1 MKGPGIIYLVPLIDR
16 APMKISTRL
25 DTIQF
30 RTESTLTKDNVPV
43 NVDSVLYMKPVDLE
57 KAVLQV
63 ENYLQATQLA
73 SQTTLREVI
82 GKVSLNELLAEREKV
97 GARMREIIDEKT
109 EAWGIKVTS
118 VEVRDVIIPGNLQD
132 AMSRQAQAERERI
145 ARVTLATAEFEA
157 SAKMIEAAKAY
168 ESSPEGLRLRWM
180 NILYELG
187 QQSQTNTIMLI
198 PAHDVIIPSNLQDAM
213 SRQAQAER
221 ERMARVTLATA
232 EFEASAKMIEAAKAY
247 ESSPEGLRLRWM
259 NILYELGQQ
268 SQTNTIMLIPAS
280 MPEAGWPP
288 IGTYGFKD
296 LTMPSNSS
304 KEETNAKTRTPTT
317 HTIRT
322 TI

>member
-1 MKGPGIIYLVPLIDR
+1 LVDVLTPILGFVAILVALFLLSGIRVLREWERMPVLRLGRYVGLKGPGIIYLVPLIDR
-16 APMKISTRL
+16 APLKISTRL

-63 ENYLQATQLA
+63 ENYYQATQLA

-97 GARMREIIDEKT
+97 GAHLREIIDEKT
-109 EAWGIKVTS
+109 ESWGIKATA

-157 SAKMIEAAKAY
+157 AQKMIEAAKMY
-168 ESSPEGLRLRWM
+168 ESSAEGLRLRWM
-180 NILYELG
+180 NIIYELG
-187 QQSQTNTIMLI
+187 QQSGTNTIMLI
-198 PAHDVIIPSNLQDAM
+198 PS
-213 SRQAQAER
+213 
-221 ERMARVTLATA
+221 
-232 EFEASAKMIEAAKAY
+232 
-247 ESSPEGLRLRWM
+247 
-259 NILYELGQQ
+259 
-268 SQTNTIMLIPAS
+268 S

-288 IGTYGFKD
+288 IGTYGFKE
-296 LTMPSNSS
+296 LPQGQPSE
-304 KEETNAKTRTPTT
+304 KPAKRAVPKPEPPFPEEPAPE
-317 HTIRT
+317 
-322 TI
+322 

>member
-1 MKGPGIIYLVPLIDR
+1 MAEIDILAPILAIIGVAIALFLLSGIRVLREWERMPVLRLGRYRGLRGPGLIYLIPLIDR
-16 APMKISTRL
+16 APVKISTRL

-63 ENYLQATQLA
+63 ENYYQATQLA

-97 GARMREIIDEKT
+97 GAHLREIIDEKT
-109 EAWGIKVTS
+109 ESWGIKATA

-157 SAKMIEAAKAY
+157 AQKMIEAAKMY
-168 ESSPEGLRLRWM
+168 ETSHEGLRLRWM

-187 QQSQTNTIMLI
+187 QQAGSNTIML
-198 PAHDVIIPSNLQDAM
+198 V
-213 SRQAQAER
+213 
-221 ERMARVTLATA
+221 
-232 EFEASAKMIEAAKAY
+232 
-247 ESSPEGLRLRWM
+247 
-259 NILYELGQQ
+259 
-268 SQTNTIMLIPAS
+268 PAS

-288 IGTYGFKD
+288 IGMYGFKEIPKGEGKD
-296 LTMPSNSS
+296 KAQNQTVQQ
-304 KEETNAKTRTPTT
+304 
-317 HTIRT
+317 
-322 TI
+322 

>member
-1 MKGPGIIYLVPLIDR
+1 MVDVLTPVLAFVAILVALFFLSGIRVLKEWERMPVLRLGRYMGLRGPGLVYLFPLIDR
-16 APMKISTRL
+16 APIRISTRL

-63 ENYLQATQLA
+63 ENYYQATQLA

-97 GARMREIIDEKT
+97 GAHLREIIDEKT
-109 EAWGIKVTS
+109 ESWGIKATA
-118 VEVRDVIIPGNLQD
+118 VEVRDVIIPSNLQD

-157 SAKMIEAAKAY
+157 SAKMIEAAKMY
-168 ESSPEGLRLRWM
+168 ESSEQGLRLRWM

-187 QQSQTNTIMLI
+187 QQAGTNTIML
-198 PAHDVIIPSNLQDAM
+198 VPS
-213 SRQAQAER
+213 
-221 ERMARVTLATA
+221 
-232 EFEASAKMIEAAKAY
+232 
-247 ESSPEGLRLRWM
+247 
-259 NILYELGQQ
+259 
-268 SQTNTIMLIPAS
+268 S

-288 IGTYGFKD
+288 VGTYGFKE
-296 LTMPSNSS
+296 LPKGQPVEKPVKKTASIPEPHLS
-304 KEETNAKTRTPTT
+304 EEPQE
-317 HTIRT
+317 
-322 TI
+322 

>member
-1 MKGPGIIYLVPLIDR
+1 MVDVLTPVLAFAAILVALFFLSGIRVLKEWERMPVLRLGRYMGLRGPGLVYLVPLIDR
-16 APMKISTRL
+16 SPIRISTRL

-63 ENYLQATQLA
+63 ENYYQATQLA

-97 GARMREIIDEKT
+97 GAHLREIIDEKT
-109 EAWGIKVTS
+109 ESWGIKATA
-118 VEVRDVIIPGNLQD
+118 VEVRDVIIPSNLQD

-157 SAKMIEAAKAY
+157 SAKMIEAAKMY
-168 ESSPEGLRLRWM
+168 ESSEQGLRLRWM

-187 QQSQTNTIMLI
+187 QQAGTNTIML
-198 PAHDVIIPSNLQDAM
+198 VPS
-213 SRQAQAER
+213 
-221 ERMARVTLATA
+221 
-232 EFEASAKMIEAAKAY
+232 
-247 ESSPEGLRLRWM
+247 
-259 NILYELGQQ
+259 
-268 SQTNTIMLIPAS
+268 S

-288 IGTYGFKD
+288 VGTYGFKE
-296 LTMPSNSS
+296 LP
-304 KEETNAKTRTPTT
+304 KGQPIEKPAKKTTPTT
-317 HTIRT
+317 EPQLPEEPQE
-322 TI
+322 

>member
-1 MKGPGIIYLVPLIDR
+1 MVDVLTPVLAFVAILVALFFLSGIRVLKEWERMPVLRLGRYMGLRGPGLVYLVPLIDR
-16 APMKISTRL
+16 SPIRISTRL

-63 ENYLQATQLA
+63 ENYYQATQLA

-97 GARMREIIDEKT
+97 GAHLREIIDEKT
-109 EAWGIKVTS
+109 ESWGIKATA
-118 VEVRDVIIPGNLQD
+118 VEVRDVIIPSNLQD

-157 SAKMIEAAKAY
+157 SAKMIEAAKMY
-168 ESSPEGLRLRWM
+168 ESSEQGLRLRWM

-187 QQSQTNTIMLI
+187 QQSGTNTIMLI
-198 PAHDVIIPSNLQDAM
+198 PS
-213 SRQAQAER
+213 
-221 ERMARVTLATA
+221 
-232 EFEASAKMIEAAKAY
+232 
-247 ESSPEGLRLRWM
+247 
-259 NILYELGQQ
+259 
-268 SQTNTIMLIPAS
+268 S

-288 IGTYGFKD
+288 VGTFGFKE
-296 LTMPSNSS
+296 LPKGQLGEKATKKAEPIAEQPLP
-304 KEETNAKTRTPTT
+304 EETQE
-317 HTIRT
+317 
-322 TI
+322 

>member
-1 MKGPGIIYLVPLIDR
+1 MADFLTVVLSLVAILVALFFLSGIRVLKEWERMPVLRLGRYMGLKGPGLAYLFPLIDR
-16 APMKISTRL
+16 APVRISTRL

-63 ENYLQATQLA
+63 ENYYQATQLA

-97 GARMREIIDEKT
+97 GAHLREIIDEKT
-109 EAWGIKVTS
+109 ESWGIKATA

-157 SAKMIEAAKAY
+157 SQKMIEAAKNY
-168 ESSPEGLRLRWM
+168 ENSKEGLRLRWM

-187 QQSQTNTIMLI
+187 QQAGTNTIML
-198 PAHDVIIPSNLQDAM
+198 V
-213 SRQAQAER
+213 
-221 ERMARVTLATA
+221 
-232 EFEASAKMIEAAKAY
+232 
-247 ESSPEGLRLRWM
+247 
-259 NILYELGQQ
+259 
-268 SQTNTIMLIPAS
+268 PAS

-288 IGTYGFKD
+288 VGMYGFKE
-296 LTMPSNSS
+296 LPTGKPGEKSEKKMMPKSEPLQP
-304 KEETNAKTRTPTT
+304 EESG
-317 HTIRT
+317 IDS
-322 TI
+322 

>member
-1 MKGPGIIYLVPLIDR
+1 LADILTPVIGFIAIVVALFLLSGIRVLREWERMPVLRLGRYVGMRGPGLIYLVPLIDR
-16 APMKISTRL
+16 APIKISTRL

-63 ENYLQATQLA
+63 ENYYQATQLA

-97 GARMREIIDEKT
+97 GAHLREIIDEKT
-109 EAWGIKVTS
+109 EAWGIKATA
-118 VEVRDVIIPGNLQD
+118 VEVR
-132 AMSRQAQAERERI
+132 
-145 ARVTLATAEFEA
+145 
-157 SAKMIEAAKAY
+157 
-168 ESSPEGLRLRWM
+168 
-180 NILYELG
+180 
-187 QQSQTNTIMLI
+187 
-198 PAHDVIIPSNLQDAM
+198 DVIIPSNLQDAM

-232 EFEASAKMIEAAKAY
+232 EFEASAKMIEAAKMY
-247 ESSPEGLRLRWM
+247 EASPEGLRLRWM

-268 SQTNTIMLIPAS
+268 SQTNTIMLVPAV

-288 IGTYGFKD
+288 VGTYGFKD
-296 LTMPSNSS
+296 LTKAQLDMAAKKKPMPRQEPLPPAPS
-304 KEETNAKTRTPTT
+304 EEQPE
-317 HTIRT
+317 
-322 TI
+322 

>member
-1 MKGPGIIYLVPLIDR
+1 MLTPILGFIAVVVVVFVLSGIRVLREWERMPVLRLGRYVGLKGPGLIYLIPLIDR
-16 APMKISTRL
+16 APVKISTRL

-63 ENYLQATQLA
+63 ENYYQATQLA

-97 GARMREIIDEKT
+97 GAHLREIIDEKT
-109 EAWGIKVTS
+109 ESWGIKATA

-157 SAKMIEAAKAY
+157 AQKMIEAAKMY
-168 ESSPEGLRLRWM
+168 ETSHEGLRLRWM

-187 QQSQTNTIMLI
+187 QQAGSNTIML
-198 PAHDVIIPSNLQDAM
+198 VPS
-213 SRQAQAER
+213 
-221 ERMARVTLATA
+221 
-232 EFEASAKMIEAAKAY
+232 
-247 ESSPEGLRLRWM
+247 
-259 NILYELGQQ
+259 
-268 SQTNTIMLIPAS
+268 S

-288 IGTYGFKD
+288 MGMYGFKELPKAGTGAD
-296 LTMPSNSS
+296 IAK
-304 KEETNAKTRTPTT
+304 KEQSTQAES
-317 HTIRT
+317 
-322 TI
+322 

>member
-1 MKGPGIIYLVPLIDR
+1 LIDPLSIFAAFIALVVVLIILSGIRVLKEWERMPVLRLGRYVGLRGPGIVYLIPFIDR
-16 APMKISTRL
+16 APLRISTRL

-63 ENYLQATQLA
+63 ENYFQATQLA

-97 GARMREIIDEKT
+97 GAHLREIIDEKT
-109 EAWGIKVTS
+109 ESWGIKATA
-118 VEVRDVIIPGNLQD
+118 VEVRDVIIP
-132 AMSRQAQAERERI
+132 A
-145 ARVTLATAEFEA
+145 
-157 SAKMIEAAKAY
+157 
-168 ESSPEGLRLRWM
+168 
-180 NILYELG
+180 
-187 QQSQTNTIMLI
+187 
-198 PAHDVIIPSNLQDAM
+198 NLQDAM

-232 EFEASAKMIEAAKAY
+232 EFEASQKMIEAAKMY
-247 ESSPEGLRLRWM
+247 ESSKEGLRLRWM

-268 SQTNTIMLIPAS
+268 SGTNTIMLVPAV

-288 IGTYGFKD
+288 VGMYGFKE
-296 LTMPSNSS
+296 LPKN
-304 KEETNAKTRTPTT
+304 ETGSEVKKAKGNQE
-317 HTIRT
+317 
-322 TI
+322 

>member
-1 MKGPGIIYLVPLIDR
+1 MDELLIGLLAFIVFIVVIFLLSGIRVLREWERMPVLRLGRYVGMKGPGIIYLIPIIDR
-16 APMKISTRL
+16 APLKISTRL

-63 ENYLQATQLA
+63 ENYYQATQLA

-82 GKVSLNELLAEREKV
+82 GKQSLNELLAEREKV
-97 GARMREIIDEKT
+97 GATLREIIDEKT

-157 SAKMIEAAKAY
+157 SQKMIEAAKMY
-168 ESSPEGLRLRWM
+168 EQSPDGLRLRWM

-187 QQSQTNTIMLI
+187 QQAGSNTIMLV
-198 PAHDVIIPSNLQDAM
+198 PAH
-213 SRQAQAER
+213 
-221 ERMARVTLATA
+221 
-232 EFEASAKMIEAAKAY
+232 
-247 ESSPEGLRLRWM
+247 
-259 NILYELGQQ
+259 
-268 SQTNTIMLIPAS
+268 
-280 MPEAGWPP
+280 MPEAGVPP
-288 IGTYGFKD
+288 IGTLG
-296 LTMPSNSS
+296 L
-304 KEETNAKTRTPTT
+304 KEIQNPRASPPVKTTKQTE
-317 HTIRT
+317 
-322 TI
+322 

>member
-1 MKGPGIIYLVPLIDR
+1 MVDILTPVLAFVAILVALFFLSGIRVLKEWERMPVLRLGRYIGLRGPGLAYLFPLIDR
-16 APMKISTRL
+16 APVKISTRL

-63 ENYLQATQLA
+63 ENYYQATQFA

-97 GARMREIIDEKT
+97 GAHLREIIDEKT
-109 EAWGIKVTS
+109 ESWGIKATA

-157 SAKMIEAAKAY
+157 SQKMIEAARMY
-168 ESSPEGLRLRWM
+168 ESSAEGLRLRWM
-180 NILYELG
+180 NIIYELG
-187 QQSQTNTIMLI
+187 QQSGTNTIMLI
-198 PAHDVIIPSNLQDAM
+198 PS
-213 SRQAQAER
+213 
-221 ERMARVTLATA
+221 
-232 EFEASAKMIEAAKAY
+232 
-247 ESSPEGLRLRWM
+247 
-259 NILYELGQQ
+259 
-268 SQTNTIMLIPAS
+268 S

-288 IGTYGFKD
+288 VGTYGFKQ
-296 LTMPSNSS
+296 LPISENIEKPVKKTSPKPESS
-304 KEETNAKTRTPTT
+304 TPEETSE
-317 HTIRT
+317 
-322 TI
+322 